1 MNSVRIASGTVTLI
15 ALVLLGACGSDQA
28 LRPLATDAVI
38 LAFGDSLTF
47 GTGAG
52 RNESYP
58 SVLGRMIGRTV
69 VNAGV
74 PGEVTAT
81 GLSRLPGLLQ
91 QHQPDLVV
99 LIHGGNDMLRR
110 QNRSH
115 AADNLRSMIGLARDS
130 GADVVLLGV
139 PQPGLILRTATFYTD
154 VAESTGT
161 PLDGDVLADILQY
174 TSNKSDPVQP
184 NSRGCRML
192 AEAVRDLLA
201 DHDAL

>member
-28 LRPLATDAVI
+28 LRPLATDA
-38 LAFGDSLTF
+38 
-47 GTGAG
+47 
-52 RNESYP
+52 
-58 SVLGRMIGRTV
+58 
-69 VNAGV
+69 GV
-74 PGEVTAT
+74 PGEVAAT

-139 PQPGLILRTATFYTD
+139 PQPALILRTATFYTD

-174 TSNKSDPVQP
+174 TSNKSDPVHP

-192 AEAVRDLLA
+192 AEAV
-201 DHDAL
+201 